1 MMHSPL
7 SLSPSA
13 TVPLCS
19 LLLSARGH
27 SHDPAPL
34 ARLVPPGSGACTRN
48 RLRAFFLKRIRVSE
62 LERAW
67 ESVAV
72 CHHNNIVG
80 ISRNPAVTTVC
91 GRTTAALEKKSSLPH
106 RNKGD
111 CLRYHFSARCHVCLF
126 L

>member
-48 RLRAFFLKRIRVSE
+48 RLRAFFFKEDPCATARARVGKCG
-62 LERAW
+62 
-67 ESVAV
+67 SVSSQ
-72 CHHNNIVG
+72 HIVG

-91 GRTTAALEKKSSLPH
+91 DRTTAALEKKSSLPH